1 MASKLNELQEILELL
16 NEKLSVIQENG
27 DLTTAYSLED
37 TIEKL
42 KLYIREKEGAKQKEH
57 T

>member
-57 T
+57 N